1 MRIRSIISIMAAA
14 AAISSVSCS
23 KSAKESGPDA
33 AADKATPT
41 ESATEAPAVVEITGD
56 VAIPPADGKL
66 RVLDFNATW
75 CGPCRQ
81 FAPNFHAVA
90 AKYNGKAAFYSIDVD
105 QNPRLAAQY
114 NIQSI
119 PTVVYVQPDG
129 TTTSTSGYMDRSEF
143 DNAVAALIK

>member
-1 MRIRSIISIMAAA
+1 MRIRSIIALMAAA
-14 AAISSVSCS
+14 AAITFVSCS
-23 KSAKESGPDA
+23 KSAKESGSDG
-33 AADKATPT
+33 ADKAATT
-41 ESATEAPAVVEITGD
+41 ESATEAPAVVEITDD

-105 QNPRLAAQY
+105 RNPGLAAQY

-119 PTVVYVQPDG
+119 PTVVYIQPDG
-129 TTTSTSGYMDRSEF
+129 TTTSTLGYMDRSEF
-143 DNAVAALIK
+143 DNTVSALIK

>member
-1 MRIRSIISIMAAA
+1 MAAA
-14 AAISSVSCS
+14 AAISLVSCS
-23 KSAKESGPDA
+23 KSAKESGSDA

-75 CGPCRQ
+75 CG
-81 FAPNFHAVA
+81 PNFHAVA

>member
-1 MRIRSIISIMAAA
+1 MAITQLTKTEFSEKIATIDS
-14 AAISSVSCS
+14 AISEWHYLGSR
-23 KSAKESGPDA
+23 
-33 AADKATPT
+33 
-41 ESATEAPAVVEITGD
+41 PAIV
-56 VAIPPADGKL
+56 
-66 RVLDFNATW
+66 DFYATW

-129 TTTSTSGYMDRSEF
+129 TTTSTSGYLDRSEF